1 VTPPTRDA
9 HEEFDLPPA
18 EEPSTEMIVTGRVEG
33 RPTIGLVLKRTYRV
47 GPRGGWE
54 PVADDDQEVVV
65 EEELPYE
72 ELEPPFD
79 SPIFHGSDVMFR
91 PLTDV
96 VVQGSAHALTSGIG
110 KLTVGLRIESLKR
123 DITVYG
129 ERRVERRSGEL
140 RFSEP
145 EPFETIPIRYDRAYG
160 GVDLHAFYSNPSPLL
175 ARVQRSYP
183 GLPVLA
189 SSPYHYPRNPTGVGF
204 LISMAPYQ
212 LEDLVVPNLEFPFD
226 PVTVARLAVAT
237 VNSWPNGPLP
247 AGMDWSS
254 AAWFPRESY
263 LGHHSLPEGY
273 GGRILERE
281 LGWAPEDLLEIPLF
295 TRAETP
301 IRAAYAQGASPGMS
315 IPLDLAAIRKGVPM
329 KLVNLHPAQP
339 ELRLELPR
347 EWPDARLDLG
357 GLSMTALAPSLA
369 AVVIRPDEEEVV
381 MVWHATADEPRERMP
396 EEYAAM
402 RFDVAWRRD
411 PR

>member
-1 VTPPTRDA
+1 MTHPAPDER
-9 HEEFDLPPA
+9 EELELPPA
-18 EEPSTEMIVTGRVEG
+18 AEPATEMIVTGRIDG
-33 RPTIGLVLKRTYRV
+33 KPTIGLVLKRTYKI

-54 PVADDDQEVVV
+54 PAPDDDQEVVV
-65 EEELPYE
+65 DEELPYE
-72 ELEPPFD
+72 EVEPPFD
-79 SPIFHGSDVMFR
+79 SPVFHGSDVMFR
-91 PLTDV
+91 PLTDI
-96 VVQGSAHALTSGIG
+96 VVQGSAHARSSGVG

-129 ERRVERRSGEL
+129 ERRVERASGGL
-140 RFSEP
+140 RLSEP

-160 GVDLHAFYSNPSPLL
+160 GVDLHAFYSNPSPML
-175 ARVQRSYP
+175 ARVQRNSP

-189 SSPYHYPRNPTGVGF
+189 SSRYHYPRNPTGVGF

-212 LEDLVVPNLEFPFD
+212 LEDLLVPSLEFPFD
-226 PVTVARLAVAT
+226 PITADRLAVGT
-237 VNSWPNGPLP
+237 VASWPNGPLP

-273 GGRILERE
+273 GGRIIERE
-281 LGWAPEDLLEIPLF
+281 LGWAPADLLEIPLF
-295 TRAETP
+295 TRSETP

-315 IPLDLAAIRKGVPM
+315 IPLELERIRQGIPA
-329 KLVNLHPAQP
+329 KLVNLHPGQP
-339 ELRLELPR
+339 ELRMELPR
-347 EWPDARLDLG
+347 EWPEARLDLG
-357 GLSMTALAPSLA
+357 GLSMTALAPSLS
-369 AVVIRPDEEEVV
+369 AVVIRPDDEEVV
-381 MVWHATADEPRERMP
+381 MVWHATADESRERMP